1 MADGPDVPA
10 DPPAVIRPAVVADA
24 DALGDLHVLAWQR
37 AFGDI
42 FAPADLA
49 ALDPAERA
57 EGWRFRLGAMTEQP
71 PGEPATHCL
80 VSQESGVAQRDAAT
94 VMPSGRLLGF
104 ASFGPSRDE
113 PASPDVGEVYAFYV
127 DPDHLGHGVGAT
139 LMAAAL
145 ATLGAEGYQEA
156 TLWTPAANARGR
168 AFYDHG
174 GWTLDGAAKPFVFGA
189 REVLEVRYR
198 LELAR
203 P

>member
-1 MADGPDVPA
+1 MADGPDVPVV
-10 DPPAVIRPAVVADA
+10 PPAVIRPAVVADA

-49 ALDPAERA
+49 ALDPVERA

-71 PGEPATHCL
+71 PGEPATYCL
-80 VSQESGVAQRDAAT
+80 VAQESPVAQRDAAT

-113 PASPDVGEVYAFYV
+113 PASPDVGEVYALYAH
-127 DPDHLGHGVGAT
+127 PDHLGHGVGAA
-139 LMAAAL
+139 LMGAAL
-145 ATLGAEGYQEA
+145 ATLAAEGYDEA
-156 TLWTPAANARGR
+156 TLWTPRREHPRPGLLRPWRLDARRRSETVR
-168 AFYDHG
+168 A
-174 GWTLDGAAKPFVFGA
+174 
-189 REVLEVRYR
+189 RY
-198 LELAR
+198 

>member
-1 MADGPDVPA
+1 MADGPDVPVV
-10 DPPAVIRPAVVADA
+10 PPAVIRPAVVADA

-49 ALDPAERA
+49 ALDPVERA

-71 PGEPATHCL
+71 PGEPATYCL
-80 VSQESGVAQRDAAT
+80 VAQESPVAQRDAAT

-113 PASPDVGEVYAFYV
+113 PASPDVGEVYALYAH
-127 DPDHLGHGVGAT
+127 PDHLGHGVGAA
-139 LMAAAL
+139 LMGAAL
-145 ATLGAEGYQEA
+145 ATLAAEGYDEA
-156 TLWTPAANARGR
+156 TLWTPAANTRGR
-168 AFYDHG
+168 AFYDRG
-174 GWTLDGAAKPFVFGA
+174 GWTLDGAVKPFVLGT

-198 LELAR
+198 LALAR